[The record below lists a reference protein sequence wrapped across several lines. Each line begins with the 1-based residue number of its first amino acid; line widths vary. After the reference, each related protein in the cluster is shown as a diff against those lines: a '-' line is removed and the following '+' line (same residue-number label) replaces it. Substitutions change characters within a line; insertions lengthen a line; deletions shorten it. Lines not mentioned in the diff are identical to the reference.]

1 MPSNRAFTLIEVL
14 MVVCI
19 FALVL
24 TVTAAVMQMGKAT
37 KVQAGTV
44 LALTGDVSACSRQL
58 RRDLEGTDLSSVH
71 AYDAPPSCSMAT
83 ATGPQGDLKL
93 SPFATPAW
101 QGHILYYLEATE
113 AGRARLIRWR
123 RSQPGQLPVPS
134 PVLPWKL
141 SGSERRVVLTNLL
154 APGWD
159 VQAEGNSYALKQ
171 SGSAKGGF
179 AVHFVRSNNLGERF
193 LSLENPSS
201 SSDSESPDWTAGN
214 TPLVQ
219 VDFTLIETGRKLS
232 ALRFDLRVAPRN

>member
-58 RRDLEGTDLSSVH
+58 RRDLEGTDLSSVR

-179 AVHFVRSNNLGERF
+179 AVHLCAPIIWVNVSCPWRNPPVPAIAKAPTGPRAIRPWCKSTLRSSR
-193 LSLENPSS
+193 
-201 SSDSESPDWTAGN
+201 
-214 TPLVQ
+214 
-219 VDFTLIETGRKLS
+219 
-232 ALRFDLRVAPRN
+232 RVAN